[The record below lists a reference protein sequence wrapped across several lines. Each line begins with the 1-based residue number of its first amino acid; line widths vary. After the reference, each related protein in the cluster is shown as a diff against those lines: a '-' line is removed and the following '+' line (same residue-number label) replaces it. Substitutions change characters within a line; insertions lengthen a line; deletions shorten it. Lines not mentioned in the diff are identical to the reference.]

1 MRLSN
6 LSTLLGFALCFAVTD
21 AAPAQPA
28 GKTEKVVD
36 VLNMILFGAAE
47 ANYPLTVPLDCTPVY
62 TCKTVSILSPHL
74 YIPKHVLPFYLSR
87 ALD

>member
-1 MRLSN
+1 MKLSN
-6 LSTLLGFALCFAVTD
+6 ISTLLGFSLCFAISD

-28 GKTEKVVD
+28 WKTERDVD

-62 TCKTVSILSPHL
+62 TYL
-74 YIPKHVLPFYLSR
+74 YIPKHDAAVLSFQGTG
-87 ALD
+87 